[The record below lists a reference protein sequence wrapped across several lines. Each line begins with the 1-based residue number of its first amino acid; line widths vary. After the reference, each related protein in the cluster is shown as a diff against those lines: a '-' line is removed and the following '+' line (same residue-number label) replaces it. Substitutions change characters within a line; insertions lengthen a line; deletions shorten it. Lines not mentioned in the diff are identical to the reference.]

1 MKALTT
7 VKTIRK
13 WLASFTLVT
22 FSATGFAGVLPPLV
36 DNFSDSVIN
45 NLGIPRQYLNDT
57 LAGGSTQTEQNA
69 ADGILYLRGALVPP
83 RGQPG
88 WASTVLPLDPTGAPQ
103 DASRYEGIRLV
114 IKVKRGNVTVSA
126 NSTLVTN
133 FDYHS
138 APISV
143 AADGKFH
150 EVKIPFNSM
159 RRAWSEQTELDA
171 KTLGSLSITAF
182 SLQKGLF
189 AFEVDEVSF
198 YKN

>member
-1 MKALTT
+1 MKTLTT
-7 VKTIRK
+7 AKNIRK
-13 WLASFTLVT
+13 WLASFALAT

-36 DNFSDSVIN
+36 DNFSDSVSN
-45 NLGIPRQYLNDT
+45 NLGLPRQYLNDT

-69 ADGILYLRGALVPP
+69 ADGILYLSGALVPP

-88 WASTVLPLDPTGAPQ
+88 WASAVLPLDATGSPQ

-114 IKVKRGNVTVSA
+114 IKVERGNVTVSA

-143 AADGKFH
+143 AADGEFH
-150 EVKIPFNSM
+150 EVKIPFISM
-159 RRAWSEQTELDA
+159 KRGWSEQTALDA
-171 KTLGSLSITAF
+171 KTLASLSITAYG
-182 SLQKGLF
+182 LQKGQF